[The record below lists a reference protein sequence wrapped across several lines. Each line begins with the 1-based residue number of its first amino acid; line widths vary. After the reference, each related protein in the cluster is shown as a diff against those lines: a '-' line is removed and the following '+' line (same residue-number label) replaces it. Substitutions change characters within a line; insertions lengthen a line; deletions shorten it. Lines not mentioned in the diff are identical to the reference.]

1 MLVAEFE
8 GSNVTVKLIPRE
20 LRVIKDFGRF
30 SFLFVFSVSS
40 YSALHVLDKPAD
52 CAGTAL

>member
-20 LRVIKDFGRF
+20 LRVIKDLWTFQLSLRIQR
-30 SFLFVFSVSS
+30 LFVFS
-40 YSALHVLDKPAD
+40 AARP
-52 CAGTAL
+52 